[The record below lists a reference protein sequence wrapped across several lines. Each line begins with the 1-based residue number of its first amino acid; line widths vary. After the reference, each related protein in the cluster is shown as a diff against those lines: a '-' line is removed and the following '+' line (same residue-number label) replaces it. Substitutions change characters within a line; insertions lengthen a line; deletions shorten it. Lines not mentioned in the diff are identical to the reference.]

1 MAKYTPL
8 EKRRALRAAAMPEV
22 KRLVKKFGRATIANC
37 IAQLQVRE
45 KTVQKIAALRREAA
59 RLAKAV

>member
-37 IAQLQVRE
+37 IAQIKARE